1 MALEPKFIELFIVE
15 QAELRRQPTERPDK
29 PELHG
34 DVVNGVMGP
43 AFSSHTKANSGF
55 TFLLKQGYPPPQ
67 EDLYLDRC
75 SYRPHREDRRSYW
88 QRRRRASPSHGQP

>member
-34 DVVNGVMGP
+34 DVVDGVMGP
-43 AFSSHTKANSGF
+43 RFLRKLKALLGF
-55 TFLLKQGYPPPQ
+55 T
-67 EDLYLDRC
+67 LYFNKRI
-75 SYRPHREDRRSYW
+75 SRRKKICI
-88 QRRRRASPSHGQP
+88 